1 MRENIFTHISVQTS
15 AAIAVNDNQT
25 AMRAESHKQSVA
37 QSAEKTSNQNIVL
50 NDSPLIDVVTASAIS
65 GGGGGALIDQHQ
77 DLILA
82 NI

>member
-37 QSAEKTSNQNIVL
+37 QSAEKTSNQNIAL
-50 NDSPLIDVVTASAIS
+50 NDSALTNSLVASAIS
-65 GGGGGALIDQHQ
+65 GGGGGG
-77 DLILA
+77 
-82 NI
+82 